1 MNQST
6 DFTKQIVQVTGAS
19 IYKAISE
26 ATQRVTSL
34 TESIQTLK
42 DNIDEEHHRNLLVH
56 THAMDILKQELETAK
71 YAVKELSNAQWVPMQ
86 VYLHVTNIVDN
97 IVDTTD
103 THKREVGL

>member
-1 MNQST
+1 MDRT
-6 DFTKQIVQVTGAS
+6 DNFGQQIVQATGAS

-42 DNIDEEHHRNLLVH
+42 DNINEEHHRNLLVH

-97 IVDTTD
+97 IADED